1 MSNRLEQHNQSI
13 STVLL
18 WTYKLEKPKGLVDL
32 SNQEKVL
39 GAKKGNLRSALFP
52 KGEGVTTDIE
62 R

>member
-32 SNQEKVL
+32 SDQEEVL
-39 GAKKGNLRSALFP
+39 GAKKGNVRSALFP
-52 KGEGVTTDIE
+52 KGKSKSTDIE